1 MAGDI
6 KFRFTGDQFEAVY
19 DDEIADVLPRLG
31 DYAVRRASHVE
42 PCGNGWTADMKP
54 MGGEV
59 LGPFRLRSQALAAE
73 REWLADV
80 WGL

>member
-19 DDEIADVLPRLG
+19 DDDIADVLPKLG
-31 DYAVRRASHVE
+31 AYTVRRASHVE
-42 PCGNGWTADMKP
+42 PCGEGWTANMQP
-54 MGGEV
+54 MGGPT
-59 LGPFRLRSQALAAE
+59 LGPFRLRAQALAAE
-73 REWLADV
+73 RAWLADV